1 MRRLPVVFLVILLTL
16 ISFLPASAKAEDRSK
31 TVPLIRISPDRLSY
45 PPLDFQVPRAERFLM
60 KNGMVVYFFQDRE
73 VPVVN
78 VQAFLKA
85 GSLQDPDGKEG
96 LAELTATVMRTGGIR
111 SLSGRGVDER
121 LDFLAAEAGLAAGPQ
136 TITATFSVLKKDL
149 EEGLAIFSGILR
161 YPVFEEEKLHLA
173 KELKK
178 EDLRRIADDPQRLA
192 FREFNRFFYRNS
204 PWGRLSSLA
213 SIDAVRRQDLVRWHQ
228 RFFSPR
234 NLWIAVSGDV
244 TRKEA
249 EAALERHFGTWPAA
263 EPAGTSTPPPSP
275 QRRGIRFIP
284 KEISQSIVIVG
295 HPAPPK
301 SAPDYYAF
309 EVLDFLLGSGGF
321 FSRIFQEVRTDRGL
335 AYSTGSFYRDRRDH
349 GLFGAYAFTG
359 AKSTLPVLTLLEQIL
374 AESEKRGFT
383 EKDLQLAKDSLLNS
397 FLFSFQSPEQ
407 IVKSRLSVEFNGL
420 PADFLETYRER
431 IRRVTLDD
439 LQVAAN
445 RWLDA
450 GRASI
455 LVLGNPGDFGGSLE
469 SFGSVTKAP

>member
-1 MRRLPVVFLVILLTL
+1 MRRLPVVFLVIMLTL

-31 TVPLIRISPDRLSY
+31 TVPATRISPDRLSY

-60 KNGMVVYFFQDRE
+60 KNGTVVYFFQDRE

-136 TITATFSVLKKDL
+136 AITATLSVLKKDL

-213 SIDAVRRQDLVRWHQ
+213 SIDAVRRQDLVGWHQ
-228 RFFSPR
+228 SFFSPR
-234 NLWIAVSGDV
+234 NLLIAISGDV
-244 TRKEA
+244 SRKEA
-249 EAALERHFGTWPAA
+249 EAALERHFGTWTAQDFPVMV
-263 EPAGTSTPPPSP
+263 TSPPTPR
-275 QRRGIRFIP
+275 QRGIRLIP

-301 SAPDYYAF
+301 SAPDYHAF

-335 AYSTGSFYRDRRDH
+335 AYSTGSFYRDRRNH

-359 AKSTLPVLTLLEQIL
+359 TKSTLPVLTLLEQIL
-374 AESEKRGFT
+374 AKSEKGAFT

-407 IVKSRLSVEFNGL
+407 IVKSRLSVEFDGL

-439 LQVAAN
+439 LQVAAD

-455 LVLGNPGDFGGSLE
+455 LVLGNPRDFGGSLE

>member
-1 MRRLPVVFLVILLTL
+1 MRRLPVVFLVIMLTL

-31 TVPLIRISPDRLSY
+31 TVPATRISPDRLSY

-60 KNGMVVYFFQDRE
+60 KNGTVVYFFQDRE

-136 TITATFSVLKKDL
+136 AITATLSVLKKDL

-213 SIDAVRRQDLVRWHQ
+213 SIDAVRRRTWLAGTRL
-228 RFFSPR
+228 FSP
-234 NLWIAVSGDV
+234 
-244 TRKEA
+244 
-249 EAALERHFGTWPAA
+249 
-263 EPAGTSTPPPSP
+263 
-275 QRRGIRFIP
+275 
-284 KEISQSIVIVG
+284 EIC
-295 HPAPPK
+295 
-301 SAPDYYAF
+301 
-309 EVLDFLLGSGGF
+309 
-321 FSRIFQEVRTDRGL
+321 
-335 AYSTGSFYRDRRDH
+335 
-349 GLFGAYAFTG
+349 
-359 AKSTLPVLTLLEQIL
+359 
-374 AESEKRGFT
+374 
-383 EKDLQLAKDSLLNS
+383 
-397 FLFSFQSPEQ
+397 
-407 IVKSRLSVEFNGL
+407 
-420 PADFLETYRER
+420 
-431 IRRVTLDD
+431 
-439 LQVAAN
+439 
-445 RWLDA
+445 
-450 GRASI
+450 
-455 LVLGNPGDFGGSLE
+455 
-469 SFGSVTKAP
+469 